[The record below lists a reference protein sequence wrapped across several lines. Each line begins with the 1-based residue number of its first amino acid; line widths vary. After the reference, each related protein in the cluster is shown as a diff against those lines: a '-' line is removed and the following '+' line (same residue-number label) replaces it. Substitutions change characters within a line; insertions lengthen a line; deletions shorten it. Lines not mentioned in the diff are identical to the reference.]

1 MLMLPYIGNGGKN
14 FVNERLLMPRIIRN
28 AIRCKKCGDI
38 IESLSFAAVV
48 RVLWMAATITFADA
62 EIVRIG
68 KSCLKRK
75 GWKTTAH

>member
-1 MLMLPYIGNGGKN
+1 MLPYIGNGGKN

-75 GWKTTAH
+75 RWRTTAH